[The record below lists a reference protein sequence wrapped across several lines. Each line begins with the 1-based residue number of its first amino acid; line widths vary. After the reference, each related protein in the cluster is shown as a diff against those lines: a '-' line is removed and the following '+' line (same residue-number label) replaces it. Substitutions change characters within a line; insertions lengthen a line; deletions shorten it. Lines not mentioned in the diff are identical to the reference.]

1 MNTLDLGG
9 RLAGDV
15 DALDAFSRVLAKEHD
30 EGGYVPRRVNLKQE
44 TVEQDLAKVVLSLVD
59 LVRQLLERQA
69 ARRVNAGSLTD
80 EEVERLGETFLKLD
94 RKMAFLRDAFGL
106 QREDL
111 NLSLGPLESLL
122 GEQAGPTAVELPAG
136 GRGHDR

>member
-1 MNTLDLGG
+1 MNTLDLSG

-15 DALDAFSRVLAKEHD
+15 DALDAFSRVLANEHD
-30 EGGYVPRRVNLKQE
+30 GGGLVPQRVNMNQE
-44 TVEQDLAKVVLSLVD
+44 TVEKDLAKLVLSLVD
-59 LVRQLLERQA
+59 LVRQLLELEA

-94 RKMAFLRDAFGL
+94 RKMEFLRDAFGL

-122 GEQAGPTAVELPAG
+122 GDEAGRPPAARPAAG
-136 GRGHDR
+136 GPRP